1 MHNSKSKPKAKTQLI
16 RGVTYIYQEFS
27 YRVPGE
33 KNPKHRRNYLGKMV
47 EGNFVPN
54 AKFLLLSSE
63 EQEQTGLIFQRAAT
77 ESPRAKRGRKPASEI
92 STRLFH
98 GATYLFD
105 HLAERLGVTGDLKQV
120 FPYTWEKILSLAWF
134 LILEDHN
141 VISRFSKWGKTHT
154 HPYGKDITS
163 PRSSELFGTITEDGI
178 QQFFSCQI
186 KRRLEKE
193 YLAYDCTSISTYS
206 QALSFARRGKNKE
219 HDQLEQINLALVF
232 GYKSMLPVCY
242 RILPGNITDVMTV
255 KKTIRDLAAMGI
267 GSVSLVMDRGFY
279 SEENITA
286 LYKQH
291 YRFII
296 AAKKSLKRVKAAIN
310 RIRDTLISFEHYHEG
325 QDIYYASELVK
336 WEIKGTDTEGKETI
350 QAHKRLY
357 LHLYYD
363 DQRALDARRTQHKKI
378 LKLKRELEQGE
389 RKTAHEQ
396 LYTKYFTIKETPKR
410 GMSVTI
416 RTEVLEEEAKY
427 YGYFSLMSNL
437 VKNPIDALIVYRAK
451 DVVEK
456 AFGNLKERLALRRP
470 GVRTHANLQGKIF
483 VQYIALIIL
492 SQLQKTMREQKL
504 YQNHTLYTL
513 LDELDVIEYF
523 EHAGRRGHWGEVT
536 KKQTKLFQ
544 AFEVPSPVHIK

>member
-1 MHNSKSKPKAKTQLI
+1 MHNTRSKPKAKAQTI
-16 RGVTYIYQEFS
+16 RGITYMYQEFS
-27 YRVPGE
+27 YRVSGE
-33 KNPKHRRNYLGKMV
+33 KNPRHRRRYLGKMI
-47 EGNFVPN
+47 EETFVPN
-54 AKFLLLSSE
+54 AKFLLLSPE
-63 EQEQTGLIFQRAAT
+63 EQTQTGLIFQHTVAK
-77 ESPRAKRGRKPASEI
+77 SPQAKRGRKPASEI

-105 HLAERLGVTGDLKQV
+105 HLAERLGITDDLKRI

-141 VISRFSKWGKTHT
+141 VISRFPKWGKTHT
-154 HPYGKDITS
+154 HPYGKDISS

-178 QQFFSCQI
+178 QQFFSFQI

-206 QALSFARRGKNKE
+206 QALAIARRGKNKE

-232 GYKSMLPVCY
+232 GHKSMLPVCY

-255 KKTIRDLAAMGI
+255 KKTVRDLAAMGI
-267 GSVSLVMDRGFY
+267 GSVSLIMDRGFY

-310 RIRDTLISFEHYHEG
+310 RIHDTLVRFEHYHEG

-336 WEIKGTDTEGKETI
+336 WEIKGTDTEGQETI
-350 QAHKRLY
+350 QTHKRLY

-363 DQRALDARRTQHKKI
+363 DQRALDARRTQHKKV
-378 LKLKRELEQGE
+378 LRLKRELEQGE
-389 RKTAHEQ
+389 RNTAHDQ
-396 LYTKYFTIKETPKR
+396 LYAKYFTIKKTPKR
-410 GMSVTI
+410 GMSVII

-437 VKNPIDALIVYRAK
+437 VKDPIDALIVYRAK

-470 GVRTHANLQGKIF
+470 GVSTHANLQGKIF

-492 SQLQKTMREQKL
+492 SQIQKTMREQKL
-504 YQNHTLYTL
+504 YQGYTLYTL

-523 EHAGRRGHWGEVT
+523 EHAGKRGHWGEVT
-536 KKQTKLFQ
+536 QKQAKLFQ
-544 AFEVPSPVHIK
+544 AFKVPSPVHIK

>member
-1 MHNSKSKPKAKTQLI
+1 MHTTETKPKAKTQTI
-16 RGVTYIYQEFS
+16 RGVEYIYQEFS
-27 YRVPGE
+27 YRVPGG
-33 KNPKHRRNYLGKMV
+33 KHPKHRRNYLGKMID
-47 EGNFVPN
+47 GTFVPN
-54 AKFLLLSSE
+54 AKFLLLSPE
-63 EQEQTGLIFQRAAT
+63 EQTQTGLIFHNTA
-77 ESPRAKRGRKPASEI
+77 EGPHAKRGRRPASEV
-92 STRLFH
+92 STRLFY
-98 GATYLFD
+98 GAAYLFD
-105 HLAERLGVTGDLKQV
+105 HLAERLRVTGDLKQV

-141 VISRFSKWGKTHT
+141 VISRFSKWGKTHK

-193 YLAYDCTSISTYS
+193 YLAYDCTSISTYY
-206 QALSFARRGKNKE
+206 QALAIARRGKNKE

-232 GYKSMLPVCY
+232 GHESMLPVCY

-255 KKTIRDLAAMGI
+255 KKTVRDLAAMGI
-267 GSVSLVMDRGFY
+267 GSVSLVMDQGFY

-291 YRFII
+291 YRFVI
-296 AAKKSLKRVKAAIN
+296 AAKKSLKRVKAAID
-310 RIRDTLISFEHYHEG
+310 RIRDTMVSFERYHEG
-325 QDIYYASELVK
+325 QDIYYASELLK
-336 WEIKGTDTEGKETI
+336 WETKGTDAEGKEIT
-350 QAHKRLY
+350 QAHKRMY

-363 DQRALDARRTQHKKI
+363 DQRALNARKSQHKKV
-378 LKLKRELEQGE
+378 LQLKRELEQGE

-396 LYTKYFTIKETPKR
+396 LYTKYFTIKKTPKR
-410 GMSVTI
+410 GMSVII
-416 RTEVLEEEAKY
+416 RTEVLKEEAKY

-437 VKNPIDALIVYRAK
+437 VKDPIDALIVYRAK

-470 GVRTHANLQGKIF
+470 GVSTHANLQGKIF

-492 SQLQKTMREQKL
+492 SQIQKTMREQKL
-504 YQNHTLYTL
+504 YQGYTLYTL

-523 EHAGRRGHWGEVT
+523 THAGKRGHWGEVA
-536 KKQTKLFQ
+536 KKQAKLFQ
-544 AFEVPSPVHIK
+544 AFKVPSPVHIK

>member
-1 MHNSKSKPKAKTQLI
+1 MHNTRSKPKAKAQTI
-16 RGVTYIYQEFS
+16 RGITYMYQEFS
-27 YRVPGE
+27 YRVSGE
-33 KNPKHRRNYLGKMV
+33 KNPRHRRRYLGKMI
-47 EGNFVPN
+47 EETFVPN
-54 AKFLLLSSE
+54 AKFLLLSPE
-63 EQEQTGLIFQRAAT
+63 EQTQTGLIFQHTVAK
-77 ESPRAKRGRKPASEI
+77 SPQAKRGRKPASEI

-105 HLAERLGVTGDLKQV
+105 HLAERLGITDDLKRI

-141 VISRFSKWGKTHT
+141 VISRFPKWGKTHT
-154 HPYGKDITS
+154 HPYGKDISS

-178 QQFFSCQI
+178 QQFFSFQI

-206 QALSFARRGKNKE
+206 QALAIARRGKNKE

-232 GYKSMLPVCY
+232 GHKSMLPVCY

-255 KKTIRDLAAMGI
+255 KKTVRDLAAMGI
-267 GSVSLVMDRGFY
+267 GSVSLIMDRGFY

-310 RIRDTLISFEHYHEG
+310 RIHDTLVRFEHYHEG

-336 WEIKGTDTEGKETI
+336 WEIKGTDTEGQETI
-350 QAHKRLY
+350 QTHKRLY

-363 DQRALDARRTQHKKI
+363 DQRALDARRTQHKKV
-378 LKLKRELEQGE
+378 LRLKRELEQGA
-389 RKTAHEQ
+389 RNTAHEQ
-396 LYTKYFTIKETPKR
+396 LYTKYFTIKKTPKR
-410 GMSVTI
+410 GMSVII

-437 VKNPIDALIVYRAK
+437 VKDPIDALIVYRAK

-470 GVRTHANLQGKIF
+470 GVSTHANLQGKIF

-492 SQLQKTMREQKL
+492 SQIQKTMREQKL
-504 YQNHTLYTL
+504 YQGYTLYTL

-523 EHAGRRGHWGEVT
+523 EHAGKRGHWGEVT
-536 KKQTKLFQ
+536 QKQAKLFQ
-544 AFEVPSPVHIK
+544 AFKVPSPVHIK